1 MLLTGFFKYCVLP
14 LRASVQKECWE
25 RGKVYFPDC
34 TLHKD
39 SRVDEIEGVF
49 IVTVVGN
56 GGGVTGEA
64 AGRRTE
70 KKQKK
75 PNRNR
80 KRERFV
86 WILTDRNMRK

>member
-1 MLLTGFFKYCVLP
+1 M
-14 LRASVQKECWE
+14 
-25 RGKVYFPDC
+25 YFQDC

-49 IVTVVGN
+49 IVTVVWN
-56 GGGVTGEA
+56 EGGVSGEA

-70 KKQKK
+70 KKQKT
-75 PNRNR
+75 NRNR